1 MQSIVES
8 ERELSGGSMS
18 IREDQ
23 NRFRDIIRGRIKEN
37 FKKYVSHGEMIGKR
51 ENDFVKIPVPTID
64 IPRFKYGQKQ
74 QGGVGQGQGQPGDP
88 ANGEPQPGAGQAGDN
103 EGQHQLEVDVSLE
116 ELADILG
123 EELELPRIQ
132 PKGRPKQ
139 DNIKNKYSGIAP
151 IGPAGLRHFKQSY
164 KRALQRYISSGTYS
178 PDTPVIVPIR
188 GDMRYRSFK
197 PINKPMSNAVV
208 IYMMD
213 VSGSMGEEQK
223 EIVRLESFWINTW
236 LKKHYKGLETRFI
249 IHDATAKEVDEKTFF
264 STSESGGTLI
274 SSAYKLCQQIIE
286 QDYPVRD
293 WNIYPFHFSDGDNWS
308 GEDTR
313 LCMKLLKEFY
323 FPNVNMFG
331 YGQVESKYGSGQF
344 LKDLER
350 EFPSEEQLVMS
361 KIENREAILGSIKD
375 FLGKGK

>member
-1 MQSIVES
+1 MAPNNAVAWA
-8 ERELSGGSMS
+8 
-18 IREDQ
+18 
-23 NRFRDIIRGRIKEN
+23 RGK
-37 FKKYVSHGEMIGKR
+37 
-51 ENDFVKIPVPTID
+51 
-64 IPRFKYGQKQ
+64 
-74 QGGVGQGQGQPGDP
+74 
-88 ANGEPQPGAGQAGDN
+88 GQAGDPIDGEPGDGAGEAGN
-103 EGQHQLEVDVSLE
+103 TPGQHQLEAELTLD
-116 ELADILG
+116 ELAEILG

-132 PKGRPKQ
+132 PKGRQKS
-139 DNIKNKYSGIAP
+139 DALKTKYNGISP
-151 IGPAGLRHFKQSY
+151 VGPEGLRHFKSSY
-164 KRALQRYISSGTYS
+164 KNALKRAIASGTYN
-178 PDTPVIVPIR
+178 PKKPVIIPVR
-188 GDMRYRSFK
+188 SDYRYRSFSQVVK
-197 PINKPMSNAVV
+197 PQANAVV

-249 IHDATAKEVDEKTFF
+249 IHDAAAKEVDEKTFF

-274 SSAYKLCQQIIE
+274 SSAYKLCQQIVE
-286 QDYPVRD
+286 EDYPFSD

-313 LCMKLLKEFY
+313 LCMRVLKEF
-323 FPNVNMFG
+323 FLPNVNMFG

-350 EFPSEEQLVMS
+350 EFPSDDRLIVS
-361 KIENREAILGSIKD
+361 KIENRDKILGSIKD

>member
-1 MQSIVES
+1 MAIK
-8 ERELSGGSMS
+8 
-18 IREDQ
+18 EDQ
-23 NRFRDIIRGRIKEN
+23 SRFRDIVRGRIKEN
-37 FKKYVSHGEMIGKR
+37 FKKYVTHGEMVGKR
-51 ENDFVKIPVPTID
+51 ENDFVKIPVPSID
-64 IPRFKYGQKQ
+64 IPRFKYGSKQ
-74 QGGVGQGQGQPGDP
+74 RGGVGQGQGEPGDAMDGQP
-88 ANGEPQPGAGQAGDN
+88 SESGSGEAGNN
-103 EGQHQLEVDVSLE
+103 EGQHTIEAEISMD
-116 ELADILG
+116 ELAAILG
-123 EELELPRIQ
+123 EELELPRIE
-132 PKGRPKQ
+132 PKGKPRQ
-139 DNIKNKYSGIAP
+139 DALKNKYTGIAP
-151 IGPAGLRHFKQSY
+151 VGPQGLKHFKHSY
-164 KRALQRYISSGTYS
+164 KQALKRYISSGNYS
-178 PDTPVIVPIR
+178 PDTPVIIPIKA
-188 GDMRYRSFK
+188 DMRYRSFK
-197 PINKPMSNAVV
+197 TKTTPMANAVV

-249 IHDATAKEVDEKTFF
+249 IHDATAKEVDEKAFF

-286 QDYPVRD
+286 TDYPVND

-313 LCMKLLKEFY
+313 ICMKLLSEF
-323 FPNVNMFG
+323 FLPNVNMFG

-350 EFPSEEQLVMS
+350 EYPSGTPLSEQLVTS
-361 KIENREAILGSIKD
+361 KIESRDKILDSIKD

>member
-1 MQSIVES
+1 MA
-8 ERELSGGSMS
+8 
-18 IREDQ
+18 IREDH

-37 FKKYVSHGEMIGKR
+37 FKKYVSHGEMVGKR
-51 ENDFVKIPVPTID
+51 ENDFVKIPVPYID
-64 IPRFKYGQKQ
+64 IPRFKYGPKQ
-74 QGGVGQGQGQPGDP
+74 RGGVGQGKGNSGDP
-88 ANGEPQPGAGQAGDN
+88 VDGEPQDGAGEAGN
-103 EGQHQLEVDVSLE
+103 QPGSHSLEVDISME

-123 EELELPRIQ
+123 EELELPRIE
-132 PKGRPKQ
+132 PKGRPRH
-139 DNIKNKYSGIAP
+139 DTIKTKYSGIAP
-151 IGPAGLRHFKQSY
+151 VGPEGLRHFKSTY
-164 KRALQRYISSGTYS
+164 RRALKRYISSGIYT
-178 PDTPVIVPIR
+178 PDDPVIIPIR
-188 GDMRYRSFK
+188 GDFRYRSFK
-197 PINKPMSNAVV
+197 QVVTPQANAVV

-236 LKKHYKGLETRFI
+236 LKRHYKGLETRFI
-249 IHDATAKEVDEKTFF
+249 IHDASAKEVDEKTFF

-274 SSAYKLCQQIIE
+274 SSAYKLCQEIIE
-286 QDYPVRD
+286 KDYNPSQ

-313 LCMKLLKEFY
+313 LCMRLIKEF
-323 FPNVNMFG
+323 FLPLTNMFC

-350 EFPSEEQLVMS
+350 EFPNEEQLVTS
-361 KIENREAILGSIKD
+361 KIESRDKILSSIKD

>member
-1 MQSIVES
+1 MA
-8 ERELSGGSMS
+8 

-23 NRFRDIIRGRIKEN
+23 SRFRDIIRGKIKEN
-37 FKKYVSHGEMIGKR
+37 FKKYVTHGEMIGKR
-51 ENDFVKIPVPTID
+51 ENDFVKIPVPSID
-64 IPRFKYGQKQ
+64 IPRFKYGPKQ
-74 QGGVGQGQGQPGDP
+74 GGGVGQGQGQPGDQVD
-88 ANGEPQPGAGQAGDN
+88 GEPQDGSGEAGN
-103 EGQHQLEVDVSLE
+103 NPGQHQLEAEISID

-123 EELELPRIQ
+123 EELQLPRIE
-132 PKGRPKQ
+132 PKGRPRA
-139 DNIKNKYSGIAP
+139 DASKNKYSGIAP
-151 IGPAGLRHFKQSY
+151 VGPEGLRHFKSSY
-164 KRALQRYISSGTYS
+164 KNALKRYISSGVYK
-178 PDTPVIVPIR
+178 PEEPMIVPIR

-197 PINKPMSNAVV
+197 QKTVPQAQAVV

-249 IHDATAKEVDEKTFF
+249 IHDAAAKEVDEKTFF

-274 SSAYKLCQQIIE
+274 SSAYKLCQEIIE
-286 QDYPVRD
+286 KDYPTHE

-313 LCMKLLKEFY
+313 LCMRLLKEF
-323 FPNVNMFG
+323 FLPNVNMFG
-331 YGQVESKYGSGQF
+331 YGQVDSKYGSGQF
-344 LKDLER
+344 SKDLEK
-350 EFPSEEQLVMS
+350 EFPNEEALVVS
-361 KIENREAILGSIKD
+361 QIESRDKILSSIKD

>member
-1 MQSIVES
+1 MA
-8 ERELSGGSMS
+8 

-23 NRFRDIIRGRIKEN
+23 NRFRDIVKGRIKEN
-37 FKKYVSHGEMIGKR
+37 FKKYVTHGEMVGKR
-51 ENDFVKIPVPTID
+51 ENDFVKIPVPSID
-64 IPRFKYGQKQ
+64 IPRFKYGAKQ
-74 QGGVGQGQGQPGDP
+74 RGGVGQGQGQPGEPLD
-88 ANGEPQPGAGQAGDN
+88 GEPSEAGAGEAGDQ
-103 EGQHQLEVDVSLE
+103 EGQHTIEVDVSLDD
-116 ELADILG
+116 LAQILG
-123 EELELPRIQ
+123 EELQLPNIK

-139 DNIKNKYSGIAP
+139 DALKNKYSGISP
-151 IGPAGLRHFKQSY
+151 VGPEGLRHFKSSY
-164 KRALQRYISSGTYS
+164 KRALQRYISSGTYT

-197 PINKPMSNAVV
+197 QKTMPQANAVV

-274 SSAYKLCQQIIE
+274 SSAYKLCQQVIE
-286 QDYPVRD
+286 TDYPVKD

-313 LCMKLLKEFY
+313 YCMKLLK
-323 FPNVNMFG
+323 
-331 YGQVESKYGSGQF
+331 
-344 LKDLER
+344 
-350 EFPSEEQLVMS
+350 
-361 KIENREAILGSIKD
+361 
-375 FLGKGK
+375 

>member
-1 MQSIVES
+1 
-8 ERELSGGSMS
+8 MS

-23 NRFRDIIRGRIKEN
+23 NRFRDIVRGRIKEN
-37 FKKYVSHGEMIGKR
+37 FKKYVTHGEMVGKR
-51 ENDFVKIPVPTID
+51 ENDFVKIPIPYID
-64 IPRFKYGQKQ
+64 IPRFKYGPKEG
-74 QGGVGQGQGQPGDP
+74 GGVGQGQGQPGESVD
-88 ANGEPQPGAGQAGDN
+88 GEPGEGAGEAGN
-103 EGQHQLEVDVSLE
+103 NSGEHTLEVELSME
-116 ELADILG
+116 ELADLLG
-123 EELELPRIQ
+123 EELALPRIM
-132 PKGRPKQ
+132 PKGKPRQ
-139 DNIKNKYSGIAP
+139 EANKNKYTGIAP
-151 IGPAGLRHFKQSY
+151 VGPEGLRHFKNSY
-164 KRALQRYISSGTYS
+164 KRALLRYISSGIYS
-178 PDTPVIVPIR
+178 PDDTMIIPIR

-197 PINKPMSNAVV
+197 PVSKPQANAVV

-249 IHDATAKEVDEKTFF
+249 IHDASAKEVDEKTFF

-274 SSAYKLCQQIIE
+274 SSAYKLCQEIIE
-286 QDYPVRD
+286 KDYPPND

-313 LCMKLLKEFY
+313 LCMKLLKDFF
-323 FPNVNMFG
+323 FPKVNMFG

-344 LKDLER
+344 SKDLEK
-350 EFPSEEQLVMS
+350 EFPEEEQLIVS
-361 KIENREAILGSIKD
+361 KIESRERILGSIKD